1 MTTDPSPTGE
11 TAPTGLPLFYRE
23 PQPLSSSVHAAW
35 RLKDGDLGFAAEAP
49 YVPIVIG
56 ELAAASRDYPIVF
69 AAGDAQPIAVLGLE
83 RRNLFVEDGQ
93 WDRDAYIPAYVRR
106 YPFGFIATVNPDG
119 FALAIDAASD
129 RVAQSG
135 DDGAALFEDGKPSE
149 LTKQALSFCD
159 AFGREVDATKLF
171 AAALREKD
179 LLIDRRADA
188 TLPDGRKL
196 GLEGFQIVDAEKFAK
211 LEDEIVLA
219 WHRQGLLPLV
229 HFHLASLERF
239 SGLLSRQGRLGA
251 PFEADAAETAEAPAK
266 SKSKKASA

>member
-1 MTTDPSPTGE
+1 MTTDPSPAGE

-23 PQPLSSSVHAAW
+23 PQPLNSNIHSAW
-35 RLKDGDLGFAAEAP
+35 RLKDGDLSFASEAP
-49 YVPIVIG
+49 YVPIVVG

-129 RVAQSG
+129 RVGQSG

-159 AFGREVDATKLF
+159 AFSREADATKLF
-171 AAALREKD
+171 AAALQEKD

-211 LEDEIVLA
+211 LDDETILA
-219 WHRQGLLPLV
+219 WHRQGLLALA

-239 SGLLSRQGRLGA
+239 SGLLNRQSRLGVS
-251 PFEADAAETAEAPAK
+251 AAETVEAPAK
-266 SKSKKASA
+266 PKSKKASA

>member
-1 MTTDPSPTGE
+1 MTTEPSPVGE
-11 TAPTGLPLFYRE
+11 TDPASLPLFYRE
-23 PQPLSSSVHAAW
+23 PQPLNSNVHAAW
-35 RLKDGDLGFAAEAP
+35 RLMDGDLGFAAEAP

-69 AAGDAQPIAVLGLE
+69 AAGDGQPIAVLGLE
-83 RRNLFVEDGQ
+83 RRNLFVQDGR
-93 WDRDAYIPAYVRR
+93 WDRDSYVPAYARR

-135 DDGAALFEDGKPSE
+135 DEGAPLFEDGKPSE
-149 LTKQALSFCD
+149 LTRQALSFCD
-159 AFGREVDATKLF
+159 AFGRELDATKLF

-196 GLEGFQIVDAEKFAK
+196 GLEGFQIIDAEKFAE
-211 LEDEIVLA
+211 LDDETVLA
-219 WHRQGLLPLV
+219 WRRQGLLALIY
-229 HFHLASLERF
+229 FHLASLERF
-239 SGLLSRQGRLGA
+239 SGLLNRQGRLA
-251 PFEADAAETAEAPAK
+251 ADANTAETAETPAK
-266 SKSKKASA
+266 AKSKKAAA